1 MYIFCQEVVDCIIA
15 ATMETMVTEAR
26 REPVDR
32 GLSPVRC
39 DGGGYH
45 GGTSMT
51 ILRSFRFP
59 EEKLAALKEIAE
71 HNHGGNQTQALIEA
85 IDRYHKEL
93 EPVWVQGYIRLD
105 RVKDTSRG
113 AGCAGCGQSKRSGTW
128 VAVRSDGT
136 VRGVFCDECADAGEG
151 CPVVRSK
158 PL

>member
-1 MYIFCQEVVDCIIA
+1 
-15 ATMETMVTEAR
+15 
-26 REPVDR
+26 
-32 GLSPVRC
+32 
-39 DGGGYH
+39 
-45 GGTSMT
+45 MT

-59 EEKLAALKEIAE
+59 REKLEVLKEIAE

-105 RVKDTSRG
+105 RVKDTNRE

-151 CPVVRSK
+151 
-158 PL
+158 